1 MKFLQKSIIISLRKN
16 KNEIKFQTKG
26 EAMILKNAK
35 MVLFNRMFQGDLRI
49 EGSSI
54 TNIEENLIP
63 NTKEEVF
70 NLQGNIHDLQILL
83 EAGLGFRRSEGFGLI
98 DLI

>member
-16 KNEIKFQTKG
+16 KNEIKFQAKG

-54 TNIEENLIP
+54 TNIEENFQIRRKKFLIY
-63 NTKEEVF
+63 KE
-70 NLQGNIHDLQILL
+70 NY
-83 EAGLGFRRSEGFGLI
+83 
-98 DLI
+98 